1 MLYMH
6 HMLYIYLS
14 FTYMYVMLCI
24 HIGAL
29 YTFIG
34 LTLLMSLKSSCYYH
48 TSYLKNKQQ
57 KEN

>member
-1 MLYMH
+1 M
-6 HMLYIYLS
+6 
-14 FTYMYVMLCI
+14 YMYVMLCI

>member
-1 MLYMH
+1 M
-6 HMLYIYLS
+6 
-14 FTYMYVMLCI
+14 YMYVIPYI

-48 TSYLKNKQQ
+48 TSYLKNKQTKKQ
-57 KEN
+57 TETQETK